1 LIKSRLL
8 ALLLVA
14 GLAIAGCGRHGD
26 PDEGENSNTP
36 VPEVTLAKVERG
48 VIAQDLTVSGN
59 LTAVPNRDAKLS
71 ALIAGRIAKVLVAE
85 GDQVKEGQLLA
96 ELESQSLVD
105 QMHQAEEA
113 VTQARAN
120 AENARL
126 AAKREEDLQQ
136 RGISSRKEVEDA
148 RTQMAVNDAAL
159 RSAEAA
165 LSVSKTQLSRAAI
178 RAPFAGTVVHRF
190 LGVGDQVDGSG
201 NQPVVEVANID
212 TLELLGS
219 VPASR
224 LQELHA
230 GEQFTFQTTEAP
242 DNTFTA
248 TVAAVLPAVDP
259 ATNNGSIRIRVDN
272 KKHLLK
278 FGTFLTVSLPVKQG
292 GTTLLVPRQAVYPD
306 ESGEPHVYK
315 VTGDQAESVAVK
327 LGVQTKDKAEIL
339 EGVKEGDTV
348 IVTGGYGLP
357 EKAKVRVK

>member
-1 LIKSRLL
+1 MIKTRVMPLLL
-8 ALLLVA
+8 AA
-14 GLAIAGCGRHGD
+14 SLALAGCGRNSAAD
-26 PDEGENSNTP
+26 AGENTP
-36 VPEVTLAKVERG
+36 VPEVTVAKVERG
-48 VIAQDLTVSGN
+48 KLAQDLTVSGN

-85 GDQVKEGQLLA
+85 GDPVKEGQLLA

-105 QMHQAEEA
+105 QMHQAEAA

-126 AAKREEDLQQ
+126 AAKREEDLKQ
-136 RGISSRKEVEDA
+136 RGISSGKEVEDA
-148 RTQMAVNDAAL
+148 RTQLAVNEAAL

-165 LSVSKTQLSRAAI
+165 LNVAKAQLSRATI

-190 LGVGDQVDGSG
+190 LGVGEQVDGTG

-230 GEQFTFQTTEAP
+230 GEQFTFETSEAP
-242 DNTFTA
+242 GNTFTA

-278 FGTFLTVSLPVKQG
+278 FGTFLTVTLPVKQG
-292 GTTLLVPRQAVYPD
+292 GTTLIVPRQAVYPD

-315 VTGDQAESVAVK
+315 VTGDQAESVPVK
-327 LGVQTKDKAEIL
+327 LGVQTADKAEIL

-357 EKAKVRVK
+357 EKSKVRVK

>member
-1 LIKSRLL
+1 MIKPRTWT
-8 ALLLVA
+8 LLLVA
-14 GLAIAGCGRHGD
+14 SLALAGCGRHSDAAEGD
-26 PDEGENSNTP
+26 NANTP
-36 VPEVTLAKVERG
+36 VPEVTVAKVERG

-85 GDQVKEGQLLA
+85 GDPVKEGQLLA

-105 QMHQAEEA
+105 QMHQAEAA

-126 AAKREEDLQQ
+126 AAKREEDLKQ
-136 RGISSRKEVEDA
+136 RGISSGKEVEDA
-148 RTQMAVNDAAL
+148 RTQLAVNDAAL

-165 LSVSKTQLSRAAI
+165 LNVAKAQLSRAAI

-190 LGVGDQVDGSG
+190 LGVGDQVDGGG

-230 GEQFTFQTTEAP
+230 GEQFTFETAEAP
-242 DNTFTA
+242 GTSFTA

-278 FGTFLTVSLPVKQG
+278 FGTFLTVNLPVKQS
-292 GTTLLVPRQAVYPD
+292 GTTLMVPRQAIYPD
-306 ESGEPHVYK
+306 ETGEPRVYK
-315 VTGDQAESVAVK
+315 LTGDQAESVPVK

-339 EGVKEGDTV
+339 DGVKEGDTV
-348 IVTGGYGLP
+348 IVTGAYGLP
-357 EKAKVRVK
+357 EKARVRVK